1 MSRAATRTTRSTTAA
16 PATRRR
22 ETQRNGNQRDARERA
37 SAESRTRGARPAR
50 TVAARCAT
58 NDDAATSPGPAVVP
72 AGTPGSAGAPVPTI
86 VRADARALPLAD
98 DSVDLV
104 VTSPPYF
111 GLRSYQDDGRHYEGQ
126 IGSETTP
133 QAYLDALLEVTRE
146 CVRVLKPTG
155 SIMVNLGDRYATSR
169 SGTLGPSGSKTSYAR
184 TGYRDT
190 TRAGRAKTLLGLP
203 WRYAIRCMDELG
215 LILRAE
221 IVWAKPN
228 GLPES
233 VSDRVRRSHETWF
246 HFTLQPRY
254 YAAVDAIRQTYTGER
269 ALSRRVK
276 QPGEGKHAQRAAW
289 TEENPF
295 GRLPG
300 SVWEIPTQPLR
311 APAELGIDHYA
322 AFPMELPRRLIL
334 GWCPRE
340 VCTVCGHGRRPVVHT
355 QRTIDG
361 QPAALGAWKLG
372 GAQGETS
379 GIGNWRY
386 ATTRRITGSACACP
400 DTTAPTKPGVVL
412 DPFGGTGT
420 TALVAV
426 MHGREGISVDA
437 SADYCRLAEW
447 RARDPRQRAKAAQGP
462 TAAALRA
469 QPPTGPRRDEA
480 MP

>member
-1 MSRAATRTTRSTTAA
+1 M
-16 PATRRR
+16 P
-22 ETQRNGNQRDARERA
+22 
-37 SAESRTRGARPAR
+37 
-50 TVAARCAT
+50 TVM
-58 NDDAATSPGPAVVP
+58 
-72 AGTPGSAGAPVPTI
+72 
-86 VRADARALPLAD
+86 RADARALPLAD

-111 GLRSYQDDGRHYEGQ
+111 RLRSYQDDGRHYDGQ
-126 IGSETTP
+126 IGSESTP
-133 QAYLDALLEVTRE
+133 HAYLDALLEVTRE

-155 SIMVNLGDRYATSR
+155 SIMVNLGDKYATNA
-169 SGTLGPSGSKTSYAR
+169 SGTVGPSGSKTSYAR
-184 TGYRDT
+184 TGYQDT
-190 TRAGRAKTLLGLP
+190 TGAGRTKSLLGLP

-233 VSDRVRRSHETWF
+233 VTDRVRRSHETWF

-269 ALSRRVK
+269 VLSRRIK

-289 TEENPF
+289 TDENPL

-340 VCTVCGHGRRPVVHT
+340 VCTACGHGRRPVVHT

-361 QPAALGAWKLG
+361 QPVALGGWKLG
-372 GAQGETS
+372 GVQGETS

-386 ATTRRITGSACACP
+386 ATTRHITGSACACP
-400 DTTAPTKPGVVL
+400 DTSAPARPGVVL

-420 TALVAV
+420 TALVAA

-462 TAAALRA
+462 TALRA
-469 QPPTGPRRDEA
+469 QPPSGPRRHKTA
-480 MP
+480 P